1 MAQWKTGSGERLLY
15 FARDNNERA
24 AYPARNFLGLDMTDE
39 DTMQVSFFDETGT
52 NDAVIVALTITAG
65 KAKEAAEAVA
75 NALAGRHGNMAVIAD
90 ADNSNFL
97 YPFTVIESIS

>member
-15 FARDNNERA
+15 FAKDFNNRA
-24 AYPARNFLGLDMTDE
+24 AYPARNFLGLDMTDA
-39 DTMQVSFFDETGT
+39 DTMQVSFFEEDGT

-65 KAKEAAEAVA
+65 KAKEAAEAIA
-75 NALAGRHGNMAVIAD
+75 NALAGRSGGVAVIAD

-97 YPFTVIESIS
+97 YPFTAIESIS